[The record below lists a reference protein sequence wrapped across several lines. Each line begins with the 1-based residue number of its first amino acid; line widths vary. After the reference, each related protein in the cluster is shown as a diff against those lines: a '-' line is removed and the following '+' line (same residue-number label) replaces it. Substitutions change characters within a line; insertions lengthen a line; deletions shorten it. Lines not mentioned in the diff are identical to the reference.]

1 MLWTAAGILL
11 VVWLVGLMTANTLGG
26 SIHLLLAVA
35 LFVLL
40 IRIIQGRN
48 VLVGRSAGRDR

>member
-11 VVWLVGLMTANTLGG
+11 VLWLVGLMTANTLGG
-26 SIHLLLAVA
+26 LIHVLLAVA
-35 LFVLL
+35 LFVLV
-40 IRIIQGRN
+40 IRLVQGRN